1 MSGRRPGRSTTR
13 DELVEAAR
21 HEFAERGVDGAT
33 TRRIA
38 ARAGVDPGMIRHH
51 FGSKAGLWQAV
62 LELPFDPF
70 RLTAPVRQAPP
81 EEVARVLLSTLLGHW
96 EGPLGAGFRAML
108 RSAVQDPGYADGVRR
123 FLLARAIMPVVRRV
137 APESREGGADPE
149 RLAERASLAASQVI
163 GLIMARY
170 FLRLE
175 PLASADH
182 EWVVDHVAPNVQR
195 YLTGPIGDDHTG
207 GSPRE

>member
-1 MSGRRPGRSTTR
+1 MIGRRPGRSTTR

-21 HEFAERGVDGAT
+21 HEFAERGVEGAT

-70 RLTAPVRQAPP
+70 RLAAPVRHAPP
-81 EEVARVLLSTLLGHW
+81 EEVGRVLVSTMLDLW
-96 EGPLGAGFRAML
+96 EGPLGVGFRAML
-108 RSAVQDPGYADGVRR
+108 RSAVQDPGYADGIRQ
-123 FLLARAIMPVVRRV
+123 FLLSRAIMPVVRRV
-137 APESREGGADPE
+137 APESRDGEPDPE
-149 RLAERASLAASQVI
+149 RLAQRASLAASQVI

-182 EWVVDHVAPNVQR
+182 EWVVAHVAPTVQH
-195 YLTGPIGDDHTG
+195 YLTGPIVDD
-207 GSPRE
+207 RNE